1 MNILKHIPKELVNDN
16 KIKLPSWCKRVK
28 IDVGL
33 SHNAPN
39 SQAWLEKDD
48 ELLVLGIE
56 PNEDSIKTIQGLRKA
71 PYKAKWVLDK
81 HYIYDRFFII
91 QTALSDS
98 NRQDTFYKVQNR
110 VNERM
115 EGYDMGSSSLHKPT
129 YFDYEET
136 TVSVFRL
143 DELLKLFDWEHIPRI
158 EQIKI
163 DAQGEDFK
171 IVKGIGSYLDKIGYI
186 TIETST
192 YGQYEGVTNELE
204 VIDSLMSANNF
215 GKRGRGDDST
225 YQNLRFTDADFIL
238 L

>member
-1 MNILKHIPKELVNDN
+1 MNILEYIPKEIVKNGELHF
-16 KIKLPSWCKRVK
+16 PSWCKRVK

-48 ELLVLGIE
+48 DLLVLGIE
-56 PNEDSIKTIQGLRKA
+56 PNEDAIKTIKGLQEP
-71 PYKAKWVLDK
+71 PYKSKWVLDK
-81 HYIYDRFFII
+81 NYISKRFFMI
-91 QTALSDS
+91 QVALSDE
-98 NRQDTFYKVQNR
+98 NRLDTFYKVKNK

-115 EGYDMGSSSLHKPT
+115 EGYDMGSSSLYKPKQLE
-129 YFDYEET
+129 YQQSD
-136 TVSVFRL
+136 VSVFRL
-143 DELLKLFDWEHIPRI
+143 DELLNIFDWKSVPRI
-158 EQIKI
+158 EQVKI

-171 IVKGIGSYLDKIGYI
+171 IVKGIGPYLEKIGYV

-192 YGQYEGVTNELE
+192 YGQYEGVTEELGT
-204 VIDSLMSANNF
+204 IDSLMSANNF
-215 GKRGRGDDST
+215 AKISGGDDST